1 MQNELPLSGIVVV
14 ELGDSASAPFTGK
27 ILAELGAEVWKV
39 ERPTGDSSRG
49 WGPSMWKGSGA
60 AFHALNRGK
69 RSIKIDIKDREQLAL
84 LHQLI
89 AERADVF
96 LHNLRPGSAAK
107 YGLDAESLRVTKP
120 ELVHCEVG
128 AFGHT
133 GPMNSLPG
141 YDPLMQAFSGIM
153 SITGEHDGP
162 PVRAGVSIID
172 FGTGMWAAIGILAA
186 LHRRRS
192 KLDGAAVNASLLET
206 AIAWMSIGVAGYNA
220 DGAPGERHGSGVAFI
235 VPHRAY
241 SAADGDLIISCGND
255 GLFARLSQAL
265 DRPQWASDDRFA
277 TNAARLAN
285 RAEIDRLIGDR
296 LVEHS
301 RDHWQKRLQDFGVPV
316 APVQTTAEMVAHE
329 QTKALG
335 IIGAPAEGEIGIV
348 GLPLSFDGK
357 RPPPLP
363 AAQDV
368 GGGDDGLR
376 GILWQRSGIDGNS
389 DG

>member
-27 ILAELGAEVWKV
+27 ILAELGADVWKV
-39 ERPTGDSSRG
+39 ERSTGDSSRS

-69 RSIKIDIKDREQLAL
+69 RSIKIDIKDRDQLAL

-128 AFGHT
+128 AFGRS

-141 YDPLMQAFSGIM
+141 YDPLMQAFAGIM
-153 SITGEHDGP
+153 SITGENTGP

-186 LHRRRS
+186 LHRRQS

-206 AIAWMSIGVAGYNA
+206 AIGWMSIGVAGYNT

-241 SAADGDLIISCGND
+241 TAADGDLIVSCGND
-255 GLFARLSQAL
+255 GLFAHLSRAL
-265 DRPQWASDDRFA
+265 DRPEWASDDRFA
-277 TNAARLAN
+277 TNTARLAN
-285 RAEIDRLIGDR
+285 RAEIDRLIGER
-296 LVEHS
+296 LAEHP
-301 RDHWQKRLQDFGVPV
+301 REYWQKRLQDFGVPV

-329 QTKALG
+329 QTRALG
-335 IIGAPAEGEIGIV
+335 IIGAPSEDEIGVV

-357 RPPPLP
+357 RPPPLA
-363 AAQDV
+363 AAQDI
-368 GGGDDGLR
+368 GGADDQLR
-376 GILWQRSGIDGNS
+376 DSLRTGVNGN
-389 DG
+389 G